1 MNRTAQSQLSLYK
14 KGFTLVELL
23 VVMGIIGVLLAVSS
37 LLLLNLIPKA
47 SLTTQAEK
55 LVAELRN
62 QQLRA
67 MTGQVGSAGTVQSQG
82 MYFTS
87 DRYVL
92 FSGASYNVADPE
104 NFEIILDQPLQI
116 ESTLLNQ
123 QVVFLAGSG
132 EIDGYDSTQDRI
144 TIRNPSS
151 NESVSIEFNQYGI
164 IDVN

>member
-1 MNRTAQSQLSLYK
+1 MNTTAQSHPSLTK

-23 VVMGIIGVLLAVSS
+23 VVMGLISLLLAVSS

-67 MTGQVGSAGTVQSQG
+67 MTGQIGSAGTAQSQG
-82 MYFTS
+82 AYFAG

-92 FSGASYNVADPE
+92 FSGTSYNATDPE

-116 ESTLLNQ
+116 ESTLPTP

-132 EIDGYDSTQDRI
+132 EIDSYDPALDRI
-144 TIRNPSS
+144 TIRNPAS
-151 NESVSIEFNQYGI
+151 NESVAIEFNQYGI

>member
-1 MNRTAQSQLSLYK
+1 MNIAAQNHLTLDK

-23 VVMGIIGVLLAVSS
+23 LVMGIIGLLLAVSS

-67 MTGQVGSAGTVQSQG
+67 MTGQIGSAGTVQSQG
-82 MYFTS
+82 AYFTA

-92 FSGASYNVADPE
+92 FSGTSYNVADPE

-116 ESTLLNQ
+116 ESALPAS

-132 EIDGYDSTQDRI
+132 EIDTYDSDRDRI

-151 NESVSIEFNQYGI
+151 NESVAIEFNQYGI